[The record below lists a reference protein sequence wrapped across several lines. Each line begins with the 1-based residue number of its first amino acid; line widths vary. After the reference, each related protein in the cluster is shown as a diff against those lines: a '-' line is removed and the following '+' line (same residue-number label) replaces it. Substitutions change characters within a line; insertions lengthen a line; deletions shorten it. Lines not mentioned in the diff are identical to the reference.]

1 MTVHQQVGH
10 LIDFYNIQFYNQ
22 GDNTYDSYDKLF
34 VKSVGSFAN
43 TSVKEL
49 NARGIPLEMIVV
61 GKPVTSFDAS
71 NTGWMNKTN
80 LASAISKAVQE
91 TSWRAGVMFWQFH
104 SDPTGDVVGTVAK
117 ALMPGEQDLK

>member
-22 GDNTYDSYDKLF
+22 GDNTYDTYDRLF

-43 TSVKEL
+43 TSVKEI

-61 GKPVTSFDAS
+61 GKPVNSFDAS

-117 ALMPGEQDLK
+117 ALMPGE